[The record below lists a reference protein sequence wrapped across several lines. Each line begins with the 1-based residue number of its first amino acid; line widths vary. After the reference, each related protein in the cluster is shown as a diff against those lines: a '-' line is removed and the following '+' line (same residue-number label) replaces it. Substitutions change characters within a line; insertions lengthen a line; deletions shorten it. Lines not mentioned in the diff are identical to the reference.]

1 MAKNRS
7 QKSAQGNR
15 GNQSGK
21 IDNVLYDIVT
31 VLHEKSKGL
40 EAFDQ
45 YESDLEDHEEISQI
59 FQEIRSNDEQAVQ
72 RLRECLREYLNES
85 GGESR
90 SEEQEEAA

>member
-7 QKSAQGNR
+7 QKSAQSNR
-15 GNQSGK
+15 GNQGGK
-21 IDNVLYDIVT
+21 VDNVLYDIVT

-59 FQEIRSNDEQAVQ
+59 FAEIRSNDEQAVQ
-72 RLRECLREYLNES
+72 RLRECLREYLSES
-85 GGESR
+85 EGETA
-90 SEEQEEAA
+90 SEEEAA